1 MPSRG
6 SYLLRVGGRLRGD
19 AKLNSAVLSE
29 IREFFAAKPARAV
42 ASWQD
47 RPGAPWP
54 DGLVLQNYHVC
65 AWDVKDEEEL
75 SKTVVSFRAEMHH
88 ILPGTLYGNR
98 ASMLPDVQWFYH
110 SPEFQWHR
118 DLRARLESW
127 NKSIGESNLVEQ
139 LWFRDWQWYCGNGG
153 GT

>member
-1 MPSRG
+1 MPSRA

-19 AKLNSAVLSE
+19 ARTNSAILGE
-29 IREFFAAKPARAV
+29 ISKFFGAKPSEARAT
-42 ASWQD
+42 WQD

-54 DGLVLQNYHVC
+54 DGLVLKGYHVC
-65 AWDVKDEEEL
+65 AWDLKDEEEL
-75 SKTVVSFRAEMHH
+75 SQTIVSFRAEMHH
-88 ILPGTLYGNR
+88 ILPGTLYGNK

-110 SPEFQWHR
+110 SPELRWHQ
-118 DLRARLESW
+118 DLRTRLEAW
-127 NKSIGESNLVEQ
+127 NKSIGETNLVEQ